1 MRDNLVT
8 LTSTDGEMVYS
19 VVVNVSNVAAL
30 KPITTSKVVKTKV
43 VFSGGAELNV
53 VESLEETQRKM
64 KGDGGQVIPLRK

>member
-1 MRDNLVT
+1 MRDKLVT

-19 VVVNVSNVAAL
+19 VVVNVSNVAVL